1 MNPKSMCNICH
12 NKFRQ
17 PKTRLRSIVLILLL
31 FVVWMKQS
39 ASSQVEIVQV
49 DSLYCTDSS
58 GIIQIGQ
65 VYYNEQSYRKQM
77 EALEIL
83 YEAGQINEREY
94 QVQIDALR
102 DSRYEIFIKGVVVGV
117 ILKAGVDL
125 IRFFA
130 R

>member
-1 MNPKSMCNICH
+1 
-12 NKFRQ
+12 
-17 PKTRLRSIVLILLL
+17 
-31 FVVWMKQS
+31 
-39 ASSQVEIVQV
+39 
-49 DSLYCTDSS
+49 
-58 GIIQIGQ
+58 